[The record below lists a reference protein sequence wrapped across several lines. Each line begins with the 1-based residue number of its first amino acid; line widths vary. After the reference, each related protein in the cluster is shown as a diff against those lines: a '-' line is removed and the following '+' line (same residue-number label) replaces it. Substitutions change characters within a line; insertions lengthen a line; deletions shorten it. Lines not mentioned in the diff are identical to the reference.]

1 MLPAMELVG
10 VLLDRGLLWI
20 SDNWLFLVIVL
31 AAIAV
36 PRRVTWPE
44 RLDRFAA
51 RRFVWML
58 IFGVSLAVSLGKV
71 SRDGVTPPRY
81 HDDFGYL
88 LAANTF
94 AHGHLSYPTHPFA
107 DHFETMHV
115 LQRPRYVAKFPPGQG
130 FLLMGGMTAVW
141 LMTAAACAALWWA
154 LRVWLGPRL
163 ALIGGLAAALHPT
176 MLRWSQAYTGGAL
189 AAFAGAL
196 LFGAVG
202 VLRARSSWR
211 AASLAGI
218 ALALLA
224 VSRPYEGLVLAV
236 ALLVISKPRFD
247 RAHVIGAVTV
257 IVALVPLAL
266 YNRAITGSAFT
277 LPYSLYEKKYDP
289 VPNLLFQSPN
299 RIASW
304 PNEEMTYNYKVVFLR
319 YYQREL
325 ANPIDA
331 IAKKID
337 VIRFALFGPE
347 SWLSSAWCVLLLP
360 LVALPRALARRR
372 EARLLALALLLYA
385 FAPFS
390 VSWWLQL
397 HYLAPAAALAAAL
410 ILVLWDELASMRRG
424 GLLATAVLAVLV
436 VNAIGAWCAT
446 PLQPGLEPQRQA
458 IARSLV
464 MRGGQHVV
472 FVAPDVFDAV
482 YNLGEI
488 DAQPVVWARDLGAAR
503 NEALRAY
510 YKNRDAWRLTRRD
523 GGVTLSAY

>member
-1 MLPAMELVG
+1 MELAG
-10 VLLDRGLLWI
+10 ALLDRGQLWI
-20 SDNWLFLVIVL
+20 GDNWLFLLIVI
-31 AAIAV
+31 AAVAV
-36 PRRVTWPE
+36 PRSVTWPE
-44 RLDRFAA
+44 KLDRFAA

-58 IFGVSLAVSLGKV
+58 VFALSLAVSLGKV
-71 SRDGVTPPRY
+71 ARDGVTPPRY
-81 HDDFGYL
+81 HDDYGYL

-115 LQRPRYVAKFPPGQG
+115 LQRPRYAAKFPPGQG
-130 FLLMGGMTAVW
+130 LLLTGGMPAVW

-163 ALIGGLAAALHPT
+163 ALLGGVAAALHPT

-211 AASLAGI
+211 AASLAGV

-224 VSRPYEGLVLAV
+224 VTRPYEGLVLAV
-236 ALLVISKPRFD
+236 ALFVISKPRFD
-247 RAHVIGAVTV
+247 RAHVIGAITV
-257 IVALVPLAL
+257 LVALVPLAL
-266 YNRAITGSAFT
+266 YNRAITGSVFV
-277 LPYSLYEKKYDP
+277 LPYSIYETKYDP

-304 PNEEMTYNYKVVFLR
+304 PNEEMTYNYKVVFYR
-319 YYQREL
+319 YYLREL
-325 ANPIDA
+325 ARPVDA
-331 IAKKID
+331 IAKKIN

-347 SWLSSAWCVLLLP
+347 SWMPSAWCVLLLP

-372 EARLLALALLLYA
+372 EARLLALALLLFA

-410 ILVLWDELASMRRG
+410 MFVLWDELASMRRG
-424 GLLATAVLAVLV
+424 GLLATAVLAIFVI
-436 VNAIGAWCAT
+436 NAIGAWCAP
-446 PLQPGLEPQRQA
+446 PLQPGFEPQRQA

-464 MRGGQHVV
+464 AKGGQHVI

-482 YNLGEI
+482 YNLGDI
-488 DAQPVVWARDLGAAR
+488 DAQPVVWARDLGSVR
-503 NEALRAY
+503 NNALRAY
-510 YKNRDAWRLTRRD
+510 YKNRGAWRLTRRD